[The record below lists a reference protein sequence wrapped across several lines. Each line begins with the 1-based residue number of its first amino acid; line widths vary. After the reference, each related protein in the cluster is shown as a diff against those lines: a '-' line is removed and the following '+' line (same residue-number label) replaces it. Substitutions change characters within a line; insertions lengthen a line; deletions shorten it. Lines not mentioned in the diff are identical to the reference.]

1 MSGSIEDALLAH
13 LVGERPDPRALVVTY
28 SRVDTPESSDPRGPV
43 LRPRAGVG
51 PVSTPSPSASAAR
64 HGRRPSPQPLV
75 EPDATVDATMPAVAG
90 LLEYDAGQWRLRNL
104 TSRPA
109 HRTHLRAAGFVLDL
123 GAGPGVAI
131 RHRMTFASVIGRSV
145 DADDRPVVSE
155 HRFLLLRPGGR
166 TPAPPSP
173 VAPASASASTKTLT
187 KGLRGLGRMDPQR
200 TRLMAAFA
208 YPELLGLGWRPVDRG
223 RMVRRLLGQA
233 ETGPDPN
240 DRTLTTLRKTLAR
253 GTGLPLE
260 GRAGTATFLDL
271 LRQRPGRPGP
281 HGGGPAP
288 GVRRPRRPLAP
299 RWCPVQEHVGRAWR
313 PSQGDVRWQARDPRS
328 GVMFRTA
335 ADRPRYGRRWTVRST
350 RGAVSRPSGC
360 HRGLLDEP
368 SRPPPDGAGPDAVI
382 FRARRR
388 SRHRPGRL
396 TRRQALPVH
405 DRRRP

>member
-13 LVGERPDPRALVVTY
+13 LAGERPDPRALVVTY
-28 SRVDTPESSDPRGPV
+28 SRVDTPETSDPRGPV
-43 LRPRAGVG
+43 LDPERVWVLSHQESLAFGRSPRQA
-51 PVSTPSPSASAAR
+51 TLT
-64 HGRRPSPQPLV
+64 QPLV

-104 TSRPA
+104 TSRSA

-131 RHRMTFASVIGRSV
+131 RHRMTFASVVGRSV
-145 DADDRPVVSE
+145 DAEDRPVVSD

-166 TPAPPSP
+166 TPAPPTP
-173 VAPASASASTKTLT
+173 VAPAASASTKTLT

-223 RMVRRLLGQA
+223 RMVRRLLGQS

-260 GRAGTATFLDL
+260 GRGGTATFLDL
-271 LRQRPGRPGP
+271 LASARDD
-281 HGGGPAP
+281 
-288 GVRRPRRPLAP
+288 LAP
-299 RWCPVQEHVGRAWR
+299 TVVALHREYVERADL
-313 PSQGDVRWQARDPRS
+313 SLRDS
-328 GVMFRTA
+328 GVPA
-335 ADRPRYGRRWTVRST
+335 SGRE
-350 RGAVSRPSGC
+350 GG
-360 HRGLLDEP
+360 
-368 SRPPPDGAGPDAVI
+368 
-382 FRARRR
+382 
-388 SRHRPGRL
+388 
-396 TRRQALPVH
+396 
-405 DRRRP
+405 

>member
-1 MSGSIEDALLAH
+1 MNGSVEDALLAH
-13 LVGERPDPRALVVTY
+13 LAPERPDPRALVVTY
-28 SRVDTPESSDPRGPV
+28 SRVDAPESTDPRVPV
-43 LRPRAGVG
+43 LRPERVWVLSHHDSLAFGR
-51 PVSTPSPSASAAR
+51 SPRQATLT
-64 HGRRPSPQPLV
+64 QPLV

-104 TSRPA
+104 TSRSA

-131 RHRMTFASVIGRSV
+131 RHRMTFASVVGRSL

-173 VAPASASASTKTLT
+173 VALAASSSTKTLT

-200 TRLMAAFA
+200 MRLMAAFA
-208 YPELLGLGWRPVDRG
+208 YPELLGLGWKPVDRG

-260 GRAGTATFLDL
+260 GRGGTAMFLHLLASARDDL
-271 LRQRPGRPGP
+271 APTVVGLHREYVDRADSSPGP
-281 HGGGPAP
+281 GQVPAS
-288 GVRRPRRPLAP
+288 
-299 RWCPVQEHVGRAWR
+299 GRE
-313 PSQGDVRWQARDPRS
+313 
-328 GVMFRTA
+328 
-335 ADRPRYGRRWTVRST
+335 GR
-350 RGAVSRPSGC
+350 
-360 HRGLLDEP
+360 
-368 SRPPPDGAGPDAVI
+368 
-382 FRARRR
+382 
-388 SRHRPGRL
+388 
-396 TRRQALPVH
+396 
-405 DRRRP
+405 

>member
-1 MSGSIEDALLAH
+1 MSGTIEDALLAH
-13 LVGERPDPRALVVTY
+13 LTGERPDPRALVVTY

-43 LRPRAGVG
+43 LHPERVWVLSHHESLAFGRSPRQA
-51 PVSTPSPSASAAR
+51 TLT
-64 HGRRPSPQPLV
+64 QPLV

-104 TSRPA
+104 TSRSA

-131 RHRMTFASVIGRSV
+131 RHRMTFASVVGRSV
-145 DADDRPVVSE
+145 DTDDRPVVSE

-173 VAPASASASTKTLT
+173 VALAAASASASTKTLT

-260 GRAGTATFLDL
+260 GRGGTATFLDL
-271 LRQRPGRPGP
+271 LASARDDLAPTVVALHREFVDRADSPLR
-281 HGGGPAP
+281 HGGVPAS
-288 GVRRPRRPLAP
+288 
-299 RWCPVQEHVGRAWR
+299 GRN
-313 PSQGDVRWQARDPRS
+313 
-328 GVMFRTA
+328 
-335 ADRPRYGRRWTVRST
+335 GR
-350 RGAVSRPSGC
+350 
-360 HRGLLDEP
+360 
-368 SRPPPDGAGPDAVI
+368 
-382 FRARRR
+382 
-388 SRHRPGRL
+388 
-396 TRRQALPVH
+396 
-405 DRRRP
+405 